1 MKVLITG
8 VAGFI
13 GFHLAK
19 KLLDKKIKV
28 IGIDNLN
35 NYYETSIKLQRLK
48 ILKKYSNFKYIYG
61 DLKNISVF
69 KKKELKNNINYIF
82 HFAGQ
87 AGVRYSIKKPK

>member
-48 ILKKYSNFKYIYG
+48 ILKKYLG
-61 DLKNISVF
+61 TMWGL
-69 KKKELKNNINYIF
+69 
-82 HFAGQ
+82 
-87 AGVRYSIKKPK
+87 VRWEKSGCRKQFLGEMASY